1 MRKAR
6 KEMIMPRFYELLLSI
21 VGHVPGPRSPRVTH
35 AAPAD
40 AKAGK
45 QPRRRRKGQAP
56 PLFQGD
62 NRLRRDIGLPP
73 VDHRGLP
80 M

>member
-6 KEMIMPRFYELLLSI
+6 TEKIMPSFYKLFMSI
-21 VGHVPGPRSPRVTH
+21 VGHVPAPRSFRMTH
-35 AAPAD
+35 AASAD
-40 AKAGK
+40 GK
-45 QPRRRRKGQAP
+45 PGTRPRRGRKGQAP
-56 PLFQGD
+56 PIFHGD

-73 VDHRGLP
+73 IDHRGLP

>member
-1 MRKAR
+1 
-6 KEMIMPRFYELLLSI
+6 MPSFYELILSI
-21 VGHVPGPRSPRVTH
+21 VGHVSGVRASCMTH
-35 AAPAD
+35 AASFA
-40 AKAGK
+40 AS
-45 QPRRRRKGQAP
+45 PRKRPKRRRKGQAP

-73 VDHRGLP
+73 LDRHGLP

>member
-6 KEMIMPRFYELLLSI
+6 REKIMPSFYKLFLSI
-21 VGHVPGPRSPRVTH
+21 VGHVPARRSFRMTH
-35 AAPAD
+35 AASPD

-45 QPRRRRKGQAP
+45 RPRRGRKGQAP
-56 PLFQGD
+56 PIFHGD

-73 VDHRGLP
+73 IDHRGLP

>member
-1 MRKAR
+1 
-6 KEMIMPRFYELLLSI
+6 MPSFYQLLLSI
-21 VGHVPGPRSPRVTH
+21 VGHVGPRASRMTH
-35 AAPAD
+35 AASFA
-40 AKAGK
+40 AS
-45 QPRRRRKGQAP
+45 PRKRPKRGRKGQAP

-73 VDHRGLP
+73 LDRHGLP

>member
-6 KEMIMPRFYELLLSI
+6 TERIMPSFYKFILSI
-21 VGHVPGPRSPRVTH
+21 VGHVPAPRPFRVTH
-35 AAPAD
+35 AASPD
-40 AKAGK
+40 AEAGK
-45 QPRRRRKGQAP
+45 RPRRGRKGQAP
-56 PLFQGD
+56 PVFRGD

-73 VDHRGLP
+73 IDHRGLP

>member
-1 MRKAR
+1 MREAR
-6 KEMIMPRFYELLLSI
+6 METIMPNFYELLLSI
-21 VGHVPGPRSPRVTH
+21 VGHVPGPRAPRVTH
-35 AAPAD
+35 DAPAD

-45 QPRRRRKGQAP
+45 RPRRRRKGQAP

-73 VDHRGLP
+73 LDHRGLP

>member
-1 MRKAR
+1 
-6 KEMIMPRFYELLLSI
+6 MPSFYELILSI
-21 VGHVPGPRSPRVTH
+21 VGHVSGARTSRLTH
-35 AAPAD
+35 AASFAASPQ
-40 AKAGK
+40 KRPK
-45 QPRRRRKGQAP
+45 RRRKGQAP

-73 VDHRGLP
+73 LDRHGLP

>member
-1 MRKAR
+1 
-6 KEMIMPRFYELLLSI
+6 MPNFYQLLLSI
-21 VGHVPGPRSPRVTH
+21 VGHVPGARASRLTH
-35 AAPAD
+35 AASFA
-40 AKAGK
+40 AS
-45 QPRRRRKGQAP
+45 PRKRPKRGRKGQAP

-73 VDHRGLP
+73 LDRHGLP

>member
-1 MRKAR
+1 
-6 KEMIMPRFYELLLSI
+6 MPSFYQLLLSI
-21 VGHVPGPRSPRVTH
+21 VGQVSGPRESRMTH
-35 AAPAD
+35 AASFA
-40 AKAGK
+40 AS
-45 QPRRRRKGQAP
+45 PRKRPKRGRKGQAP

-73 VDHRGLP
+73 LDRHGLP